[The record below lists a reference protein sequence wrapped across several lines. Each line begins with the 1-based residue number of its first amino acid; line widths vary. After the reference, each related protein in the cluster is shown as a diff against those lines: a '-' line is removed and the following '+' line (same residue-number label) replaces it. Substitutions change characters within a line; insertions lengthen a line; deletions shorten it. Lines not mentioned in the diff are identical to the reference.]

1 MQTKSHVHR
10 YLPNACLFACCE
22 IHTGLPCKALR
33 AWFLLRGCH
42 QDVENNALNPTQGC
56 QLLGSKKIFLQAHYE
71 ELKVARDSAEHL
83 SDETGRQLSRVE
95 KQLKESQEALSQS
108 SHEVCWLYSLSHHP
122 VLLV

>member
-1 MQTKSHVHR
+1 MYTVICQTHAF
-10 YLPNACLFACCE
+10 LPVVKFTLGCHAKHCVPGF
-22 IHTGLPCKALR
+22 
-33 AWFLLRGCH
+33 FLHGCH
-42 QDVENNALNPTQGC
+42 QDAENNALNPTQGC
-56 QLLGSKKIFLQAHYE
+56 QLLGSKEIFLQAHYE